1 MHAKD
6 TKIVNGKSVFV
17 GAGSGVLNYT
27 LYGELAKQYGY
38 EKPVI
43 LEYMGEAA
51 IPAARDVVKSAFSR

>member
-1 MHAKD
+1 M
-6 TKIVNGKSVFV
+6 
-17 GAGSGVLNYT
+17 NYT

-43 LEYMGEAA
+43 LVEYMGEAA